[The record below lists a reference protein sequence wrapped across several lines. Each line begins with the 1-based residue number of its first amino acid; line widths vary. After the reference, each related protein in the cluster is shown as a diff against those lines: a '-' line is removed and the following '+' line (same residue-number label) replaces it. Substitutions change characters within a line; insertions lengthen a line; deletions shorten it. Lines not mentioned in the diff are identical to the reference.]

1 MLDRFENGRGFD
13 GDQASASFAPT
24 GIRNL
29 GIAQGN
35 QGGVWVLPAFSPEVP
50 MEIKQADAHTSSLAK
65 FLLLAHKKGIKLPKS
80 KYTTTSD
87 AMTSQF
93 AAYTATHTSHLPTQL
108 PLALTLTVG
117 DGKIELEGWA
127 QGDLDI
133 YKLKKPI
140 ERLNDVLPGL
150 GWFIS
155 DTIAKGHC
163 KGMSTYDPS
172 RVSSLIEHVWF
183 HAQTDIEM
191 AAEVLGLDEDPD
203 EIDEETMEEARQER
217 GVMPSNILE
226 SFGGHKNLLN
236 WTQTNAERSACVS
249 LNSKQVRAA
258 KHLFDLLVEED
269 RTLVLAALE
278 MCDLA
283 ESKVDEK
290 VAPQGWFIHEDDG
303 YGLEFIGAMAFVV
316 WDDAD
321 ITCEAVQHYEEYA
334 MNGEGCSEQ
343 ILGLRIELDEP
354 ASWGP
359 FIDAY
364 KLLIK
369 RYAAF
374 SKLLGALPK
383 GE

>member
-1 MLDRFENGRGFD
+1 MLDRFENGREFD

-50 MEIKQADAHTSSLAK
+50 MEIRQADAHASSLAR
-65 FLLLAHKKGIKLPKS
+65 FLLLAHKKGIKLPES
-80 KYTTTSD
+80 KYTTTSE

-93 AAYTATHTSHLPTQL
+93 SAYALAHTSHLPEKL
-108 PLALTLTVG
+108 PLGLTLTVA
-117 DGKIELEGWA
+117 DGQIELAGWA
-127 QGDLDI
+127 QGHLDI

-140 ERLNDVLPGL
+140 ERLNAVLPGL

-155 DTIAKGHC
+155 DTIGNGHS

-172 RVSSLIEHVWF
+172 RISSLIEHVWF
-183 HAQTDIEM
+183 YAQTDTEM
-191 AAEVLGLDEDPD
+191 VAEVLGQDEDPD
-203 EIDEETMEEARQER
+203 EIDEENMERARQER
-217 GVMPSNILE
+217 GVMPSNVLE

-236 WTQTNAERSACVS
+236 WNQTKAERSACAS
-249 LNSKQVRAA
+249 LNAKQVKAA
-258 KHLFDLLVEED
+258 VKALELLVDD
-269 RTLVLAALE
+269 RTLLLAALE

-283 ESKVDEK
+283 KSKADK
-290 VAPQGWFIHEDDG
+290 MVAPQGWFIHEDDG
-303 YGLEFIGAMAFVV
+303 YGLDSIGAMAFVV
-316 WDDAD
+316 WDDAE
-321 ITCEAVQHYEEYA
+321 ITCEAVQHYEEFA
-334 MNGEGCSEQ
+334 MNGDGCSEQ

-354 ASWGP
+354 ASWEP
-359 FIDAY
+359 FINAY

-374 SKLLGALPK
+374 SKLIGALPK